1 MDTHH
6 PAFNQNDIGGQAP
19 RTVLAQRLSRLR
31 RNRQLSIAELGQITQ
46 CSPSFLKK
54 MEDGIM
60 IPSRPMLQRLARA
73 LGVTSSSLVSEI
85 VQSVGDHSAAARVTD
100 SEQEP

>member
-1 MDTHH
+1 MDRHH
-6 PAFNQNDIGGQAP
+6 PAFNHNEINGQFS
-19 RTVLAQRLSRLR
+19 RTVLANRLNRLR
-31 RNRQLSIAELGQITQ
+31 RDRQISMAELGLITQ
-46 CSPSFLKK
+46 CSQSVLKK
-54 MEDGIM
+54 VENGII